1 MTTTKLFPRDHLKL
15 LADGTEPEGYC
26 IKLNEIR
33 DRSRWA
39 VEYELVFSHG
49 VQLWGT
55 HYRRGATEEQDE
67 EPFECEPKEIACLER
82 RATSQV
88 VTIYE
93 VTP

>member
-1 MTTTKLFPRDHLKL
+1 MTTKKLFPRDHLKL
-15 LADGTEPEGYC
+15 LASGDEPGGYC

-49 VQLWGT
+49 GQLWGT

-67 EPFECEPKEIACLER
+67 GPFEYESKEITCLER

-93 VTP
+93 VIP